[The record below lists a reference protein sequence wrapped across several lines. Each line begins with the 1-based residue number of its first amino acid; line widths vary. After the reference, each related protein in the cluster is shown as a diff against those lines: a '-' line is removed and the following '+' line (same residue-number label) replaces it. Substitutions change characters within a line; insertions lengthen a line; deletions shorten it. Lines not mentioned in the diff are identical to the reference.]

1 MRGEYWLYLLLDVA
15 NKGSPPLAR
24 GVPIISVALFAGRR
38 ITPACAG
45 STLYHLFSF
54 SFSKDHPR
62 LRGEYSLTMLQKETI
77 IGSPPLARGVLRKM
91 LKERKL
97 SRITPAC
104 AGSTNFICH
113 PVSPFRDHPRLRGEY
128 RWYSRRQAVRQDHP
142 RLRGEYFRYV
152 VHCYVPPG
160 SPPLARGVLI
170 ACHCINNATRITPA
184 CAGSTR
190 VGISQNKALWDHPR
204 LRGEYFV

>member
-128 RWYSRRQAVRQDHP
+128 SSRVTASIT
-142 RLRGEYFRYV
+142 
-152 VHCYVPPG
+152 PPG
-160 SPPLARGVLI
+160 SPPLARGVQEL
-170 ACHCINNATRITPA
+170 
-184 CAGSTR
+184 G
-190 VGISQNKALWDHPR
+190 
-204 LRGEYFV
+204 